1 MRRWLA
7 IAADVDGS
15 KRKARARVRAIV
27 RLSTGLSAAALALL
41 GTCHTALA
49 HTGLE
54 HTSSLASGSLA
65 SGSLASGSFAS
76 GLAHPW
82 TGLDHMLALL
92 AVGLWA
98 GLNGGR
104 ALWAWPAAFVGA
116 MLAGGALGIAGV
128 FVPLAEPGILASVV
142 VLGLMVLTAARLP
155 LALGAVLIVLFAVLH
170 GHAHGAEL
178 PEGAAAGAYMA
189 GFALTT
195 ALLHT
200 IGIGIAW
207 VGRNGIGTLLVRAA
221 GAAVAAVGLAL
232 AVI

>member
-1 MRRWLA
+1 MRRWLP
-7 IAADVDGS
+7 IAADIDGS
-15 KRKARARVRAIV
+15 KRNARARVHSIARM
-27 RLSTGLSAAALALL
+27 STGLCAPAVAPL
-41 GTCHTALA
+41 GTCHSALA

-54 HTSSLASGSLA
+54 HTLSF
-65 SGSLASGSFAS
+65 ASGSFAS
-76 GLAHPW
+76 GFTHPW

-155 LALGAVLIVLFAVLH
+155 LALGAMLIVLFAVLH

-178 PEGAAAGAYMA
+178 PDGALAGAYMA
-189 GFALTT
+189 GFALAT

-221 GAAVAAVGLAL
+221 GAAVAAVGVAL
-232 AVI
+232 AII

>member
-1 MRRWLA
+1 MRRWLP
-7 IAADVDGS
+7 IAGDIDGS
-15 KRKARARVRAIV
+15 TRNARAREHWGAR
-27 RLSTGLSAAALALL
+27 RSTGLSAPAVALL
-41 GTCHTALA
+41 VTCHPALA

-54 HTSSLASGSLA
+54 HTLSLAA
-65 SGSLASGSFAS
+65 GSFAA
-76 GLAHPW
+76 GFTHPW

-142 VLGLMVLTAARLP
+142 VLGLLVLTAARLP
-155 LALGAVLIVLFAVLH
+155 LALGAALVVLFAVLH

-178 PEGAAAGAYMA
+178 PDGAAAGAYMA
-189 GFALTT
+189 GFALAT
-195 ALLHT
+195 ALLHA

-207 VGRNGIGTLLVRAA
+207 VGRNGIGTLLVRGA
-221 GAAVAAVGLAL
+221 GAAVAAVGIAL
-232 AVI
+232 AVS